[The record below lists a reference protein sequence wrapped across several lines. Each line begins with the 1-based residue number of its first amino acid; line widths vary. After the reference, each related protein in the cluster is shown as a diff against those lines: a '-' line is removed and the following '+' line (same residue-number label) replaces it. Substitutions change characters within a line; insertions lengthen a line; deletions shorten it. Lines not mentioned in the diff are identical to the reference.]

1 MQEYFNQIFKD
12 YPWATEDTLDKV
24 NSQLTSQSITMA
36 QVAASMLDGDAAAR
50 IAIGY
55 RRAVDANKKA
65 TKAQR
70 AVAATGKISNTAL
83 KGIMSGSSPANAVAD
98 MSHEVAKLLYNAG
111 VGIGNMVGPVKGK
124 AAVAAKALGGA
135 SKALLYGTV
144 AVTGIGTVYAKL
156 LSEQEKYSR
165 ALIEF
170 GSIAGDIDMYTTLRS
185 EIRGLGMGFK
195 DFNDIGNA
203 AKPFIVSAGED
214 VLTGQYKLAKF
225 INTLDQSDKFHDYGM
240 SVQDQARAITAETE
254 ALYQLG
260 QITEVNAMTQKRVSK
275 SFESANMLAM
285 FTGNALGTQRM
296 DALKLREAART
307 NVDFTTAIIQN
318 AEYIA
323 NNLGAEAAENI
334 ESAVGFMAI
343 LNQSTMGDEFNAQF
357 QKDVN
362 GTLADISFDK
372 SAANNMDREYYEK
385 LMRIG
390 PDVAAS
396 YIKLVEDTATGK
408 IKTPQQATDRQRELV
423 KLIRSKEAKVGIDPN
438 LIASNEMIAIA
449 QVIPEAFYLADTDEL
464 ISGNFYKSSIDNAD
478 STIDVIDDFAVTFQN
493 IQELITPGF
502 ETTGKSFDY
511 LAKGILKF
519 GGAISKFVGKGDQ
532 FEELLAK
539 ENAENI
545 KTSIAQVNEN
555 NIASSIQVTIAKM
568 DELKATQETLNEYKE
583 NPVNEEGEEIEL
595 DDEQEQNIAFQQ
607 KQLEDELL
615 QLTTYYTALLEKR
628 AALKRQ
634 NKLEAGAN

>member
-1 MQEYFNQIFKD
+1 M
-12 YPWATEDTLDKV
+12 
-24 NSQLTSQSITMA
+24 
-36 QVAASMLDGDAAAR
+36 
-50 IAIGY
+50 
-55 RRAVDANKKA
+55 
-65 TKAQR
+65 
-70 AVAATGKISNTAL
+70 
-83 KGIMSGSSPANAVAD
+83 
-98 MSHEVAKLLYNAG
+98 
-111 VGIGNMVGPVKGK
+111 
-124 AAVAAKALGGA
+124 
-135 SKALLYGTV
+135 
-144 AVTGIGTVYAKL
+144 
-156 LSEQEKYSR
+156 
-165 ALIEF
+165 
-170 GSIAGDIDMYTTLRS
+170 
-185 EIRGLGMGFK
+185 
-195 DFNDIGNA
+195 
-203 AKPFIVSAGED
+203 
-214 VLTGQYKLAKF
+214 
-225 INTLDQSDKFHDYGM
+225 
-240 SVQDQARAITAETE
+240 
-254 ALYQLG
+254 
-260 QITEVNAMTQKRVSK
+260 
-275 SFESANMLAM
+275 
-285 FTGNALGTQRM
+285 
-296 DALKLREAART
+296 
-307 NVDFTTAIIQN
+307 
-318 AEYIA
+318 
-323 NNLGAEAAENI
+323 
-334 ESAVGFMAI
+334 
-343 LNQSTMGDEFNAQF
+343 
-357 QKDVN
+357 
-362 GTLADISFDK
+362 
-372 SAANNMDREYYEK
+372 
-385 LMRIG
+385 
-390 PDVAAS
+390 
-396 YIKLVEDTATGK
+396 
-408 IKTPQQATDRQRELV
+408 
-423 KLIRSKEAKVGIDPN
+423 DPN

-583 NPVNEEGEEIEL
+583 NPVNEEGEEIDL